1 MQKYGRERGAFGK
14 RNMGLVVHCVLAD
27 WGISQT
33 SVAGTPDGRDSGA
46 RAILSPV
53 EFGDVSA
60 SLDAG
65 GQISWEGRDSEETRS
80 MILSGGTMRNLGG
93 GAKLLKCNMES
104 MVVICQRGDVGNLGM
119 EN

>member
-1 MQKYGRERGAFGK
+1 
-14 RNMGLVVHCVLAD
+14 MGLVVHCVLVD

-33 SVAGTPDGRDSGA
+33 SVAETPDGRDSGA
-46 RAILSPV
+46 RAILNPV

-65 GQISWEGRDSEETRS
+65 GQISWEGRDSEETRP